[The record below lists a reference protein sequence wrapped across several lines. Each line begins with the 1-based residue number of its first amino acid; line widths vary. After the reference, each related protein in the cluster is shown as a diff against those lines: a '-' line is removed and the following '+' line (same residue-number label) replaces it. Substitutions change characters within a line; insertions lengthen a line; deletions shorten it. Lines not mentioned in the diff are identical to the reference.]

1 MRTFPIPR
9 VMIAAPGSGSGKTMV
24 TCGLLQLMKEKC
36 RTLSFKCGP
45 DYIDPMFHRTVL
57 GTPSRNL
64 DSWLAPPEMVRQI
77 LTRSA
82 AKTQAQMCVI
92 EGVMGYYDGL
102 GGNTTLGSSYELSV
116 ITQTPVILVVDAA
129 GAGLSLAA
137 VIRGLLEFRTDQQ
150 IRGVLLNRCTEKVFD
165 ALEPVIEKE
174 LGLAALGYIPRQ
186 EKIHFPG
193 RHLGLMMP
201 EEIADL
207 QQKIDE
213 FARKMEKTVDFDR
226 ILRIA
231 QSAPEIGGVEE
242 TDVKDGED
250 DRPKPRSKALMES
263 GSSKHQPTALTESGS
278 PVRIG
283 IARDEAF
290 CFYYED
296 NLDLLQA
303 FGAQLV
309 PFSPLRD
316 RKLPENLDG
325 LYMGGG
331 YPELH
336 ARALSENRPMRDAIA
351 AAVDAGLPC
360 LAECGA
366 YMYLHEQMEDA
377 DGELWPMAGVI
388 RGSAVR
394 KERLV
399 RFGYCE
405 LTAREETILGPAGTI
420 LRAHEFHYWDSDN
433 QEGAFT
439 ACKPGRAGE
448 WKCMLHRRNLLAGF
462 PHLYFPGAPEVAENF
477 VNACRKWQKVDKNGE
492 K

>member
-1 MRTFPIPR
+1 MRMILIPR
-9 VMIAAPGSGSGKTMV
+9 IMVAAPGSGSGKTMI
-24 TCGLLQLMKEKC
+24 TCGLLQLMKERC

-64 DSWLAPPEMVRQI
+64 DSWLAPPETVRQI
-77 LTRSA
+77 LSRSA
-82 AKTQAQMCVI
+82 ARARAQLCVM

-102 GGNTTLGSSYELSV
+102 GGNTTLGSSYEISV

-137 VIRGLLEFRTDQQ
+137 VVRGLLEFRADQQ
-150 IRGVLLNRCTEKVFD
+150 IRGVLLNRCTEKVFS
-165 ALEPVIEKE
+165 ALAPVIEKE

-186 EKIHFPG
+186 EEIHFPG

-201 EEIADL
+201 EEIGDL
-207 QQKIDE
+207 RQKIGE
-213 FARKMEKTVDFDR
+213 FARKMEKTVDLDR
-226 ILRIA
+226 ILEIA
-231 QSAPEIGGVEE
+231 QTAPEIERAEKGGC
-242 TDVKDGED
+242 
-250 DRPKPRSKALMES
+250 ES
-263 GSSKHQPTALTESGS
+263 EGGGPESENGSAEREAHGPEGVNAK

-283 IARDEAF
+283 LARDEAF

-296 NLDLLQA
+296 NLDLLEHY
-303 FGAQLV
+303 GAQLV
-309 PFSPLRD
+309 PFSPLHD
-316 RKLPENLDG
+316 QKLPENLDG

-336 ARALSENRPMRDAIA
+336 ARTLSENLLMRDAIA
-351 AAVDAGLPC
+351 AAVEGGMPC

-377 DGELWPMAGVI
+377 DGEYWPMAGVI
-388 RGSAVR
+388 SGRAIR

-405 LTAREETILGPAGTI
+405 LTAQEETILGPAGLH

-433 QEGAFT
+433 QEGSFT
-439 ACKPGRAGE
+439 AHKPGRPGE
-448 WKCMLHRRNLLAGF
+448 WKCMFRRGNLLAGF
-462 PHLYFPGAPEVAENF
+462 PHLYFPGTPEVAENF
-477 VNACRKWQKVDKNGE
+477 VNACRKSKKVDTTD
-492 K
+492 